1 MKPVVNIHEAKTHL
15 SRLIDQV
22 AAGRDII
29 IAKAG
34 RRVARLVPLEAGAR
48 PKKLGGLK
56 GRITVPDDF
65 NAPLDERVVAAFEG
79 RS

>member
-1 MKPVVNIHEAKTHL
+1 MPPVVNIHEAKTHL

-22 AAGRDII
+22 AAGREII

-34 RRVARLVPLEAGAR
+34 RAVARLVPLEAGPR

-56 GRITVPDDF
+56 GRIKVPDDF
-65 NAPLDERVVAAFEG
+65 NAPLDDHVIATFEG

>member
-1 MKPVVNIHEAKTHL
+1 MPPFVNIHEAKTHF

-22 AAGRDII
+22 AAGQEII

-34 RRVARLVPLEAGAR
+34 RGVARLVPLAPGVR

-56 GRITVPDDF
+56 GRIKVPDDF
-65 NAPLDERVVAAFEG
+65 NEPLDARVIAAFEG
-79 RS
+79 RT

>member
-1 MKPVVNIHEAKTHL
+1 MPPVVNIHEAKTHL

-22 AAGRDII
+22 AAGREII

-34 RRVARLVPLEAGAR
+34 HRVARLVPFDVGAR

-56 GRITVPDDF
+56 GRIKVPDDF
-65 NAPLDERVVAAFEG
+65 NAPLDDRVVAAFEG

>member
-1 MKPVVNIHEAKTHL
+1 MATVVNIHQAKTHL
-15 SRLIDQV
+15 SRIVDEA
-22 AAGRDII
+22 AAGREVI

-34 RRVARLVPLEAGAR
+34 RKVARLVPIEQQPR

-56 GRITVPDDF
+56 GRIKVPNDF
-65 NAPLDERVVAAFEG
+65 NMPLDSSVIAAFEG

>member
-1 MKPVVNIHEAKTHL
+1 MPPVVNIHEAKTHL

-22 AAGRDII
+22 AAGREII

-34 RRVARLVPLEAGAR
+34 RMVARLVPLDVGAR

-56 GRITVPDDF
+56 GRIVVPDDF
-65 NAPLDERVVAAFEG
+65 NAPLDDRVVAAFEG

>member
-1 MKPVVNIHEAKTHL
+1 MPPVVNIHEAKTHL

-22 AAGRDII
+22 AAGREII

-34 RRVARLVPLEAGAR
+34 RRVARLVPLDVGAR

-56 GRITVPDDF
+56 GRIVVPDDF
-65 NAPLDERVVAAFEG
+65 NAPLDDRVVAAFEG